1 MCVATP
7 KSTLVHIKT
16 ENTAARLLQS
26 TYSLAATGWLR
37 STVHERYLP
46 IPASADRM
54 SVTPSNAVA
63 RRQRGA
69 PRRGQARE
77 ALMQAA
83 LELVASEANFSALSL
98 RRIARQAGVVPTA
111 FYRHFEDLNALGLT
125 LVGRTFGE
133 LRQILRGADLSQ
145 LPLKGLVRY
154 SVALFAEH
162 VRANQLLFQF
172 AVKER
177 YSGTVPMRAAIHD
190 EIRVLIDELAGDLE
204 RFGEFGRIDPDDL
217 RMIAGLVVNTVI
229 ALSERILEVDPNDPK
244 YDELML
250 RAEKQ
255 LRLIFLGVGQ
265 WRSQPSLESTNS
277 SE

>member
-1 MCVATP
+1 MPDSSTP
-7 KSTLVHIKT
+7 M
-16 ENTAARLLQS
+16 TAREQV
-26 TYSLAATGWLR
+26 TG
-37 STVHERYLP
+37 
-46 IPASADRM
+46 
-54 SVTPSNAVA
+54 A
-63 RRQRGA
+63 RRQRAA
-69 PRRGQARE
+69 PRRGQARA

-111 FYRHFEDLNALGLT
+111 FYRHFEDLDALGLT
-125 LVGRTFGE
+125 LVERTFGE
-133 LRQILRGADLSQ
+133 LRQILRSADLSQ

-177 YSGTVPMRAAIHD
+177 YSGTTAMRAAIHD
-190 EIRVLIDELAGDLE
+190 EIRLLIDELAGDLA
-204 RFGEFGRIDPDDL
+204 RFGEFEHIDVEDM

-229 ALSERILEVDPNDPK
+229 AVSERVLEVDPDDPK
-244 YDELML
+244 YAELML

-265 WRSQPSLESTNS
+265 WRSQPALQPAESG
-277 SE
+277 E